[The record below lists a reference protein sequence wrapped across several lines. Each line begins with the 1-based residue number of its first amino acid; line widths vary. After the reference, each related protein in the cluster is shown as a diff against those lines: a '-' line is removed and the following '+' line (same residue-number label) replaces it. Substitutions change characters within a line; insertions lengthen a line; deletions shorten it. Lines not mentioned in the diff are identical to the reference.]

1 MGTDADDDEVM
12 SAFAAA
18 QDAELQGDLQMAV
31 EHAQRGVE
39 LAMHLTDGAHAAA
52 HGLLM
57 LAKFQCDRGY
67 YQQATALYERCKQVL
82 DDAPADSG
90 LAEHTPY
97 QYSCAVRGVALVH
110 QRTGRY
116 EEARMVLLAAL
127 RTAEALPVDPLELGN
142 CLNDLGAIYKFL
154 GHFDKAQSSYERA
167 LEACDL
173 EYGEQPSELGATL
186 CHNLGGLAHAR
197 GDFAD
202 GEPFAR
208 RGVGI
213 REQLVGEQH
222 PDVAADLVAWASILD
237 GLERQIESEPLYK
250 RARDIIG
257 KHAGETSYEMAVC
270 LNNEAAALHS
280 GGEHERAESAYLRAL
295 EIHTSL
301 GIDHPDVGTIYSNLA
316 ELSRSQGNQEQAMA
330 YYQQAMEL
338 LETRLGPEHPKT
350 SACRESLVEFRETRT
365 PSKDFD

>member
-1 MGTDADDDEVM
+1 MKTKADDDEVM

-18 QDAELQGDLQMAV
+18 QDAELQGDLPMAV
-31 EHAQRGVE
+31 ELAQRGVE
-39 LAMHLTDGAHAAA
+39 LAIRLADGAHAAA

-57 LAKFQCDRGY
+57 LGKLQCDRGNY
-67 YQQATALYERCKQVL
+67 EEATSLYEQCKQVL
-82 DDAPADSG
+82 DAAPADSS

-116 EEARMVLLAAL
+116 EEARVVLLEAL
-127 RTAEALPVDPLELGN
+127 RTAEARSAVDSLELGN

-154 GHFDKAQSSYERA
+154 GHFDKAQTSYRRS

-197 GDFAD
+197 GDFAN

-213 REQLVGEQH
+213 REQLVGEHH
-222 PDVAADLVAWASILD
+222 PDVASDLVAWASILD
-237 GLERQIESEPLYK
+237 GLGRHAESEPLYQ
-250 RARDIIG
+250 RARDIIA

-280 GGEHERAESAYLRAL
+280 SGECSRAESAYLRAL

-301 GIDHPDVGTIYSNLA
+301 GIDHPDIGTIYSNLA
-316 ELSRSQGNQEQAMA
+316 ELSRSQGRHEQATMH
-330 YYQQAMEL
+330 YQHAMEL
-338 LETRLGPEHPKT
+338 LETLLGLEHPKT
-350 SACRESLVEFRETRT
+350 IACREALAEYRKSRL
-365 PSKDFD
+365 S